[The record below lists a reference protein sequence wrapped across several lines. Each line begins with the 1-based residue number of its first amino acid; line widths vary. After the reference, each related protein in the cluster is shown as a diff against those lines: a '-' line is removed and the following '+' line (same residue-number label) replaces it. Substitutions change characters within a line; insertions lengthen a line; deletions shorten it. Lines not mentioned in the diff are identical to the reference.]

1 MVGKSLTRDPLGQSV
16 SIPFMTRSGNR
27 HGRNAVA
34 ALAAAAFAALFAGC
48 AQDGPEAGEAPPAI
62 AVVTAKVSPVEW
74 RDTVEALGTARANES
89 ITLTAKVSET
99 VRRVA
104 FDSGDIVRAGD
115 VIVDLSRGAQLAGL
129 EEARA
134 AYQDAER
141 QLARGLELAPTK
153 VISESQLDTQRS
165 TRDAAKARM
174 DVVRAQLSD
183 RVITAPFDGVL
194 GMRQVSPGSLVTP
207 GTPIATLDDI
217 SVIKL
222 DFSVPERYLAVLARG
237 QDIVAHSETYPDREF
252 AGTVASVDSRV
263 DPVTRSVTVRA
274 EVPNVERL
282 LRPGMLL
289 AVRLY
294 QAPRQAIVVP
304 EIALIQVGT
313 EAFVYRVSKE
323 QTAERVKVELGSRRR
338 GEIEIASGLAAGE
351 TIVTEG
357 AVKLRE
363 GARIAVAPAAGTAGE

>member
-1 MVGKSLTRDPLGQSV
+1 MQPASKTSNFR
-16 SIPFMTRSGNR
+16 IC
-27 HGRNAVA
+27 AVA
-34 ALAAAAFAALFAGC
+34 AVAAACLAAGCGGGGPAA
-48 AQDGPEAGEAPPAI
+48 DEAPPATI
-62 AVVTAKVSPVEW
+62 VVMARVAPAEW
-74 RDTVEALGTARANES
+74 RDTIEALGTARANES
-89 ITLTAKVSET
+89 VTLTAKVSET
-99 VRRVA
+99 VRKLG
-104 FDSGDIVRAGD
+104 FDSGDVVRAGD
-115 VIVDLSRGAQLAGL
+115 VIVDLSSGAQLAGL

-134 AYQDAER
+134 AFQEAER
-141 QLARGLELAPTK
+141 QLARGQELAEK
-153 VISESQLDTQRS
+153 RLISTSQLDTQRS

-183 RVITAPFDGVL
+183 RVITAPFDGIL
-194 GMRQVSPGSLVTP
+194 GLRRVSRGSLVTP

-237 QDIVAHSETYPDREF
+237 QDVAAHSETYPDRDF
-252 AGTVASVDSRV
+252 AGTLASVDSRV

-274 EVPNVERL
+274 EVPNPDRL

-294 QAPRQAIVVP
+294 QAARNTIAVP
-304 EIALIQVGT
+304 EIAVIQIGT
-313 EAFVYRVSKE
+313 EAFVYRV
-323 QTAERVKVELGSRRR
+323 TADRIAERVKVTLGARRR
-338 GEIEIASGLAAGE
+338 GEVEIVSGLAAGD

-363 GARIAVAPAAGTAGE
+363 GARVASVPAPAAAGE

>member
-1 MVGKSLTRDPLGQSV
+1 
-16 SIPFMTRSGNR
+16 MTGNGNKYR
-27 HGRNAVA
+27 RNAVA
-34 ALAAAAFAALFAGC
+34 ALATAALVALLAGC
-48 AQDGPEAGEAPPAI
+48 GQVGPESGEAPPATI
-62 AVVTAKVSPVEW
+62 VVTAKVAPVEW

-99 VRRVA
+99 VRKVR
-104 FDSGDIVRAGD
+104 FDSGDVVRAGD

-129 EEARA
+129 EEGRA
-134 AYQDAER
+134 AYQEAER
-141 QLARGLELAPTK
+141 ALARGLELAPTK
-153 VISESQLDTQRS
+153 VISESQLDTLRS
-165 TRDAAKARM
+165 ARDAAKARM

-222 DFSVPERYLAVLARG
+222 DFSVPERFLAVLARG
-237 QDIVAHSETYPDREF
+237 QDVAARSETYPDREF
-252 AGTVASVDSRV
+252 TGTVASVDSRV

-274 EVPNVERL
+274 EVPNLERL

-289 AVRLY
+289 SVSLY
-294 QAPRQAIVVP
+294 QSPRQTIVVP
-304 EIALIQVGT
+304 EIAVIQIGT
-313 EAFVYRVSKE
+313 EAFVYRVSKD
-323 QTAERVKVELGSRRR
+323 QVAERVKVALGSRRR
-338 GEIEIASGLAAGE
+338 GEVEVASGLAAGE

-363 GARIAVAPAAGTAGE
+363 GSRVASAPAAGTAGK

>member
-1 MVGKSLTRDPLGQSV
+1 
-16 SIPFMTRSGNR
+16 MTSKRVF
-27 HGRNAVA
+27 AAA
-34 ALAAAAFAALFAGC
+34 ALAALLAGC
-48 AQDGPEAGEAPPAI
+48 GPDGPEAGEAPRAT
-62 AVVTAKVSPVEW
+62 AVVTSRLAPVEW

-99 VRRVA
+99 VRRVG

-237 QDIVAHSETYPDREF
+237 QQVAARSETYPDREF
-252 AGTVASVDSRV
+252 TGTVASVDSRV

-274 EVPNVERL
+274 EVPNLERL

-289 AVRLY
+289 SVSLY
-294 QAPRQAIVVP
+294 QSPRQTIVVP
-304 EIALIQVGT
+304 EIAVIQIGT
-313 EAFVYRVSKE
+313 EAFVYRVSTE
-323 QTAERVKVELGSRRR
+323 QTAERVKVVLGSRRR
-338 GEIEIASGLAAGE
+338 GEVEIASGLAAGE

-363 GARIAVAPAAGTAGE
+363 GSRVAPAPAPAAAGK

>member
-1 MVGKSLTRDPLGQSV
+1 MAGVL
-16 SIPFMTRSGNR
+16 
-27 HGRNAVA
+27 RNIL
-34 ALAAAAFAALFAGC
+34 ALALSALLAGC
-48 AQDGPEAGEAPPAI
+48 GQDGPEAGEAPPAT
-62 AVVTAKVSPVEW
+62 AVVTARVAPVEW

-89 ITLTAKVSET
+89 VTLTAKVSET
-99 VRRVA
+99 VRRVG

-165 TRDAAKARM
+165 SRDAAKARM

-194 GMRQVSPGSLVTP
+194 GLRQVSPGSLVTP

-237 QDIVAHSETYPDREF
+237 QDVAAHSETYPDREF

-263 DPVTRSVTVRA
+263 DPVTRSVAVRA
-274 EVPNVERL
+274 EMPNPERL

-294 QAPRQAIVVP
+294 RAPRRTIVVP
-304 EIALIQVGT
+304 EIAVIQVGT
-313 EAFVYRVSKE
+313 EAFVYRVSQE
-323 QTAERVKVELGSRRR
+323 QTAERVKITLGSRRR
-338 GEIEIASGLAAGE
+338 GEVEVVSGLAAGE

-363 GARIAVAPAAGTAGE
+363 GARIASAPAPAAGAAGK

>member
-1 MVGKSLTRDPLGQSV
+1 MNEARSL
-16 SIPFMTRSGNR
+16 SIFRVCG
-27 HGRNAVA
+27 
-34 ALAAAAFAALFAGC
+34 LAAAHCAACILAACGVG
-48 AQDGPEAGEAPPAI
+48 GPEVGEAPAAI
-62 AVVTAKVSPVEW
+62 TVVTARVAPVEW
-74 RDTVEALGTARANES
+74 RDSIEALGTARANES
-89 ITLTAKVSET
+89 VTLTAKVSET
-99 VRRVA
+99 VRKVA
-104 FDSGDIVRAGD
+104 FDSGDVVRAGD
-115 VIVDLSRGAQLAGL
+115 VIVDLSSGVQLAGL

-134 AYQDAER
+134 SYQEAER

-194 GMRQVSPGSLVTP
+194 GFRQVSPGSLVTP

-222 DFSVPERYLAVLARG
+222 DFSVPERFLALLSRG
-237 QDIVAHSETYPDREF
+237 QDIAAHSETYADRDF
-252 AGTVASVDSRV
+252 AGKVASVDSRV
-263 DPVTRSVTVRA
+263 DPVTRSITVRA
-274 EVPNVERL
+274 ELPNPERL

-289 AVRLY
+289 SVRLY

-304 EIALIQVGT
+304 EIAVIQVGT
-313 EAFVYRVSKE
+313 EAFVYRVA
-323 QTAERVKVELGSRRR
+323 QDQAAARVKVTLGARRR
-338 GEIEIASGLAAGE
+338 GEVEVTAGLASGD

-357 AVKLRE
+357 AVKLRD
-363 GARIAVAPAAGTAGE
+363 GARVTGAPAAATTGG

>member
-1 MVGKSLTRDPLGQSV
+1 MTV
-16 SIPFMTRSGNR
+16 SR
-27 HGRNAVA
+27 HFIAPCLA
-34 ALAAAAFAALFAGC
+34 ALLGAVLVAGC
-48 AQDGPEAGEAPPAI
+48 GQDGPEAGEGAPATIVVLAPVAPA
-62 AVVTAKVSPVEW
+62 EW
-74 RDTVEALGTARANES
+74 RDTIEALGTARANES
-89 ITLTAKVSET
+89 VTLTAKVSET
-99 VRRVA
+99 VRKVG
-104 FDSGDIVRAGD
+104 FDSGDVVRAGD
-115 VIVDLSRGAQLAGL
+115 VIVDLSSGVQLAGL

-134 AYQDAER
+134 SYQESER
-141 QLARGLELAPTK
+141 QLARGLELASTK
-153 VISESQLDTQRS
+153 IISESQLDTQRS

-183 RVITAPFDGVL
+183 RVITAPFDGIL
-194 GMRQVSPGSLVTP
+194 GLRRVSPGSLVTP

-222 DFSVPERYLAVLARG
+222 DFSVPERYLAVVSKG
-237 QDIVAHSETYPDREF
+237 QDIAAYSETYPDRNF

-274 EVPNVERL
+274 DVPNPEAL

-289 AVRLY
+289 SVRLY

-304 EIALIQVGT
+304 EIAVIQVGT
-313 EAFVYRVSKE
+313 EAFVYRVS
-323 QTAERVKVELGSRRR
+323 QDQVAERVKVVLGARRR
-338 GEIEIASGLAAGE
+338 GEVEVTSGLAVGE

-363 GARIAVAPAAGTAGE
+363 GARVAAAPAAATGAAAD

>member
-1 MVGKSLTRDPLGQSV
+1 MTGVSRDIL
-16 SIPFMTRSGNR
+16 
-27 HGRNAVA
+27 AL
-34 ALAAAAFAALFAGC
+34 ALAALLAGC
-48 AQDGPEAGEAPPAI
+48 GQDGPEAGEAPPAT
-62 AVVTAKVSPVEW
+62 AVVTTRVTPVEW
-74 RDTVEALGTARANES
+74 RDTLEALGTARANES

-99 VRRVA
+99 VRKVG
-104 FDSGDIVRAGD
+104 FDSGDVVRAGD

-222 DFSVPERYLAVLARG
+222 DFSVPERFLAVLARG
-237 QDIVAHSETYPDREF
+237 QDVAAHSETYPNRKF
-252 AGTVASVDSRV
+252 AGRIASVDSRV

-274 EVPNVERL
+274 EVPNPERL
-282 LRPGMLL
+282 LRPGMLMTV
-289 AVRLY
+289 AVFL
-294 QAPRQAIVVP
+294 APRQAVVVP
-304 EIALIQVGT
+304 EIAVVQVGT
-313 EAFVYRVSKE
+313 ESFVYRVNADH
-323 QTAERVKVELGSRRR
+323 TVARAKVALGSRRE
-338 GEIEIASGLAAGE
+338 GEVELRSGLAPGDR
-351 TIVTEG
+351 IVTEG
-357 AVKLRE
+357 IVKLRDGMSVVE
-363 GARIAVAPAAGTAGE
+363 AESGANGAAR